1 MSGIQLVTR
10 RKKSG
15 VELNMSP
22 LIDMVFI
29 LLIFFLVT
37 TSFVKES
44 GVEVK
49 RPIASSAQSD
59 VDKTNLFIQV
69 DKDGYIYIDNKM
81 VDIRSVRSYAERWFV
96 NNPLGNVIIGSD
108 KGSRWGVSIEV
119 LDKVREVGITNVVV
133 TQTTG

>member
-1 MSGIQLVTR
+1 MSGIQLVTQ
-10 RKKSG
+10 RKKQG

-37 TSFVKES
+37 TSFVKET

-49 RPIASSAQSD
+49 RPIASDTSTPA
-59 VDKTNLFIQV
+59 DKANLFIVV
-69 DKDGYIYIDNKM
+69 DRDGYIFIEDQM
-81 VDIRSVRSYAERWFV
+81 VDIRTVRSHVERWFV
-96 NNPLGNVIIGSD
+96 ENPLGNVIITSD
-108 KGSRWGVSIEV
+108 RGSRWGVSIEV

-133 TQTTG
+133 TQALD